1 MVSGFLVPGV
11 WCFPILREYLGTLCR
26 GTAAH
31 LFRVKRGFVGAPGT
45 VVAVVPGCAVPG
57 SVVDW
62 NPPLAGSAGVQVCAT
77 YPAPLGMGK
86 CAFWVQ
92 PNFVVSMELGVDS
105 RGMRVIGF
113 LGVLTCG

>member
-1 MVSGFLVPGV
+1 MSVG
-11 WCFPILREYLGTLCR
+11 EKGTLCL

-62 NPPLAGSAGVQVCAT
+62 NPLFAGSAGVQVCAA
-77 YPAPLGMGK
+77 YPAQLWMGK
-86 CAFWVQ
+86 CAVWAP
-92 PNFVVSMELGVDS
+92 PNFVVPMELGVGLS
-105 RGMRVIGF
+105 GTHRMVGF
-113 LGVLTCG
+113 HGFPGARTWGWTGARRACK